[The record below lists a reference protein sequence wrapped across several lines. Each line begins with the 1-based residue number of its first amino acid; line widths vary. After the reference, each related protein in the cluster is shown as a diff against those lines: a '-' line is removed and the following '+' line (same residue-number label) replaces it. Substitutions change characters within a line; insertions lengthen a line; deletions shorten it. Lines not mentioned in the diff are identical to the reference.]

1 VIKVTLVRSGRYVLS
16 FLSERLLQGVCL
28 MHELFVAVA
37 FFTLV
42 ACPAI
47 AAMLP
52 QSVKVEEEA

>member
-1 VIKVTLVRSGRYVLS
+1 
-16 FLSERLLQGVCL
+16 

-47 AAMLP
+47 AAIMP
-52 QSVKVEEEA
+52 QSLKVEDEA

>member
-1 VIKVTLVRSGRYVLS
+1 
-16 FLSERLLQGVCL
+16 

-47 AAMLP
+47 AAMMP
-52 QSVKVEEEA
+52 QPAKAEEEA